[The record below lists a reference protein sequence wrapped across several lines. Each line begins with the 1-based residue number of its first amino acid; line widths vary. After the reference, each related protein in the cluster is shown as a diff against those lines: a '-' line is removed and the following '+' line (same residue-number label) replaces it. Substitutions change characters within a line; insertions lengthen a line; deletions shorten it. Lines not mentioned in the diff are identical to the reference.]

1 MAPIVL
7 TTKGSKNTGQKKED
21 PVPDDKNADAV
32 KPATPVILGM
42 GNMLKNI
49 SVLTSSVANHDTIL
63 ENISSIVKG
72 QSESMKVL
80 ADNLEKLTNNITVPE
95 PEQFDQFEENDT
107 MTNEDT
113 DSNSDLIAN
122 LLSGNSGFDDTLQP
136 EISDE
141 LKAILE
147 QNESAEVL
155 GPLLSAK
162 VAAAFMKMPS
172 QLLSKETLQ
181 KLKDMYKVP
190 ENCKLIGVPKVNSEI
205 WSSLPSL
212 AKSAD
217 AKLQFQQQ
225 HLSRIIIAQ
234 ACLADEILKLNKME
248 GVQADKLLKLTM
260 ASTTEFSGICSARS
274 DVTEYLFGDNLEQT
288 LKNAKSSAKIVR
300 SSTSTAV
307 RGRFHPYNKPFSPT
321 NHLNYRGAL
330 TSSRGSANF
339 RGQSSYRGFQQ
350 RGRGTRWS
358 TPQMRFN
365 SQQQNQQQ

>member
-1 MAPIVL
+1 
-7 TTKGSKNTGQKKED
+7 
-21 PVPDDKNADAV
+21 
-32 KPATPVILGM
+32 
-42 GNMLKNI
+42 
-49 SVLTSSVANHDTIL
+49 
-63 ENISSIVKG
+63 
-72 QSESMKVL
+72 MKVL

-260 ASTTEFSGICSARS
+260 ASTSMACVLMREVNMKRKTFEKEDKTFDSSRVFWNMLSAIRCHRVS
-274 DVTEYLFGDNLEQT
+274 IWRQSRANLE
-288 LKNAKSSAKIVR
+288 KCKI
-300 SSTSTAV
+300 
-307 RGRFHPYNKPFSPT
+307 FS
-321 NHLNYRGAL
+321 
-330 TSSRGSANF
+330 
-339 RGQSSYRGFQQ
+339 
-350 RGRGTRWS
+350 
-358 TPQMRFN
+358 
-365 SQQQNQQQ
+365 